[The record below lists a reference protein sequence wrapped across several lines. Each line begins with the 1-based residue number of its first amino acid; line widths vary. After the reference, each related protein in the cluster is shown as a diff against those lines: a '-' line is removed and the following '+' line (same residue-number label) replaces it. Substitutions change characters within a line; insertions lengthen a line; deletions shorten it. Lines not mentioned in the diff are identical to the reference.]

1 MLSNCSSKQNYSL
14 FLVFHYNLES
24 VLVNNFV
31 LPSTSAGIAFKY
43 RKKDRKKL
51 AGREEEILCSLI
63 EAVVSYNHFCKRK
76 RSSWEIVGFL
86 SLLLFRKLS

>member
-14 FLVFHYNLES
+14 FLVSHYSHEP
-24 VLVNNFV
+24 VLVNNFI

-51 AGREEEILCSLI
+51 AG
-63 EAVVSYNHFCKRK
+63 
-76 RSSWEIVGFL
+76 
-86 SLLLFRKLS
+86 